1 MVGFWQDLTKEK
13 YKVLGRSTG
22 CWGLALPPISGP
34 SLLSTM
40 GLWGQGAV
48 GWRIRVFWEQEN
60 RRYPGVVESYNQE
73 EGCHHIVYDD
83 GDEHNIK
90 MSDWFVEWIAGP
102 KPPKKEQTPKKVPE
116 LKREP
121 ELDAPDVRL
130 KFFPDL

>member
-1 MVGFWQDLTKEK
+1 M
-13 YKVLGRSTG
+13 
-22 CWGLALPPISGP
+22 
-34 SLLSTM
+34 
-40 GLWGQGAV
+40 
-48 GWRIRVFWEQEN
+48 
-60 RRYPGVVESYNQE
+60 
-73 EGCHHIVYDD
+73 YDD